1 MPRIPYQMPGLR
13 NGTAPMQHHRSSMVT
28 GDEAR
33 RQRGR
38 RGRVPVATST
48 QVERKRATAASRA
61 APPWSAEMLS
71 ARTPSASSC
80 LAREAHVKPLGPCY
94 GAQVADTTKWG
105 RPPARATP
113 AKQRRTRMRAARRR
127 GAAAGAA
134 PRRPRRRAG
143 RARWPSP
150 ARRQAS
156 FRAVPGA
163 PTSMLRRCPAQ
174 ARAWAAPPG
183 PARARRP
190 PASLPARLRILDKP
204 YTVSPLGPGR
214 PRAPEQ
220 RGRALLRRDE
230 HEHGRR
236 QAAGQQLAQREPAP
250 GLAAHVHQ
258 ALRDAGRCAAAR
270 ADRDAHR
277 RRQQAARQLL
287 GCLRQRGR
295 EESGH
300 LRARRAASGATQPY
314 CLTLPRRREES
325 SHVRAR
331 GAGSGATQP

>member
-1 MPRIPYQMPGLR
+1 MRAGSMPRATRPSCPTGMAGPLPAQPRASVGRRSFASVAAVRGVVCALLRAILRLTTTSWHTFLPQLQEERMPRIPYQMPGLR

-174 ARAWAAPPG
+174 ARSAGSTTWPS
-183 PARARRP
+183 ARP
-190 PASLPARLRILDKP
+190 
-204 YTVSPLGPGR
+204 
-214 PRAPEQ
+214 
-220 RGRALLRRDE
+220 
-230 HEHGRR
+230 
-236 QAAGQQLAQREPAP
+236 PAP
-250 GLAAHVHQ
+250 GLAARTF
-258 ALRDAGRCAAAR
+258 AN
-270 ADRDAHR
+270 
-277 RRQQAARQLL
+277 
-287 GCLRQRGR
+287 
-295 EESGH
+295 
-300 LRARRAASGATQPY
+300 P
-314 CLTLPRRREES
+314 
-325 SHVRAR
+325 
-331 GAGSGATQP
+331 